1 MSTGSHEARERQLL
15 LNMPRNSIKLEHE
28 LTGALLLW
36 VQFKDSQ
43 WLVDKTLPEER
54 LYKTVLKFI
63 AFRLQ
68 FLLYS
73 VIDS

>member
-43 WLVDKTLPEER
+43 
-54 LYKTVLKFI
+54 
-63 AFRLQ
+63 
-68 FLLYS
+68 
-73 VIDS
+73 